1 MSKAVGAPVRL
12 QMMRWDEH
20 GWTHYGPAIMY
31 DMRAGV
37 DASGNMI
44 AYEATGFSQGG
55 TSIYTGRE
63 LSGTA
68 QARRPRRRMRF
79 RPGSPAAAPSRRTSR
94 RG

>member
-37 DASGNMI
+37 DAKGNMV
-44 AYEATGFSQGG
+44 AYEATGFGQGG
-55 TSIYTGRE
+55 TSLYTGAR
-63 LSGTA
+63 A
-68 QARRPRRRMRF
+68 ARRRARVADRRPRTPCRRR
-79 RPGSPAAAPSRRTSR
+79 
-94 RG
+94 